1 MHIFYINCTHYIYW
15 KHSYYI
21 QWIPSLSELLTKG
34 YCRGSILRCR
44 MRNFLTYD
52 DAEVFPG
59 PKLNVLLGPNG
70 TGKSAITHAV
80 CLACGK
86 Y

>member
-1 MHIFYINCTHYIYW
+1 MEAFILYTMDSNTTRL
-15 KHSYYI
+15 
-21 QWIPSLSELLTKG
+21 SLSELLTKG